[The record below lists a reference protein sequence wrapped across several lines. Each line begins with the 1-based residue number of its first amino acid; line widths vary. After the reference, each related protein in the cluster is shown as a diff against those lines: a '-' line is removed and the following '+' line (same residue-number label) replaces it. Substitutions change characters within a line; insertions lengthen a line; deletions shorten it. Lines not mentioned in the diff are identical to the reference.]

1 MLVISSSILSYAS
14 EARRWGR
21 RKAAGNEVILQS
33 YFVKN
38 VSYDNAHMM
47 TIN

>member
-1 MLVISSSILSYAS
+1 MLVISSTISSYAS
-14 EARRWGR
+14 EARRRGR

-38 VSYDNAHMM
+38 LSYDNAHMI